1 MTSVLSMP
9 QKRRAEMGYFLQM
22 QLCIGFESWDPK
34 ANRSFA
40 GGAKTGRGEERWKQ
54 EENKVQE
61 DLA

>member
-1 MTSVLSMP
+1 MP